1 MLNLRKKLDIS
12 KTFSWVKRLNIKLK
26 NGGKNLSDIR
36 DKEVLEW
43 YEQFQDSIF
52 KYIYMMIQDY
62 QSSEDLRHET
72 FLKAYVQYDSFRGNS
87 NPKTWLFSIA
97 HNITVD
103 YIRKRK
109 PLTILQDVLLFR
121 KDPKPLPEE
130 MVEIKESSQELYSAL
145 AELKDSYR
153 EVIILR
159 KIKEF
164 SIEETSI
171 ILGWSESKVKST
183 LFRAIQA
190 LEKKLLKEGFLSEKI
205 V

>member
-1 MLNLRKKLDIS
+1 
-12 KTFSWVKRLNIKLK
+12 
-26 NGGKNLSDIR
+26 LSDRR
-36 DKEVLEW
+36 DKEILEW

-72 FLKAYVQYDSFRGNS
+72 FLKAYVHYDSFRGNS

-121 KDPKPLPEE
+121 RDPQPLPEE

-145 AELKDSYR
+145 AKLKDSYR

>member
-1 MLNLRKKLDIS
+1 M
-12 KTFSWVKRLNIKLK
+12 
-26 NGGKNLSDIR
+26 
-36 DKEVLEW
+36 
-43 YEQFQDSIF
+43 
-52 KYIYMMIQDY
+52 
-62 QSSEDLRHET
+62 
-72 FLKAYVQYDSFRGNS
+72 
-87 NPKTWLFSIA
+87 
-97 HNITVD
+97 
-103 YIRKRK
+103 
-109 PLTILQDVLLFR
+109 FR
-121 KDPKPLPEE
+121 KDPQPLPEE

-145 AELKDSYR
+145 AKLKDSYR

>member
-1 MLNLRKKLDIS
+1 
-12 KTFSWVKRLNIKLK
+12 
-26 NGGKNLSDIR
+26 
-36 DKEVLEW
+36 
-43 YEQFQDSIF
+43 
-52 KYIYMMIQDY
+52 MMIQDY
-62 QSSEDLRHET
+62 QLAEDLRHET
-72 FLKAYVQYDSFRGNS
+72 FLKAYVNDDSFRGNS

-103 YIRKRK
+103 YIRKRR
-109 PLTILQDVLLFR
+109 PLTILQDVLLFN

-130 MVEIKESSQELYSAL
+130 IIEIKESSQELYTAL
-145 AELKDSYR
+145 AKLKDSYR

-164 SIEETSI
+164 SIEETST
-171 ILGWSESKVKST
+171 ILGWYESKVKSI

-190 LEKKLLKEGFLSEKI
+190 LEKKLLKEGDLSEKI

>member
-1 MLNLRKKLDIS
+1 M
-12 KTFSWVKRLNIKLK
+12 
-26 NGGKNLSDIR
+26 GGKNLSDIR

-43 YEQFQDSIF
+43 YEQFHESIF

-62 QSSEDLRHET
+62 QSAEDLRHET
-72 FLKAYVQYDSFRGNS
+72 FLKAYIHYDSFRGNS

-109 PLTILQDVLLFR
+109 PLTILQDVLLFK
-121 KDPKPLPEE
+121 KDLKPLPEE
-130 MVEIKESSQELYSAL
+130 IVEIKESSQQLYNVL
-145 AELKDSYR
+145 AKLKDSYR

-190 LEKKLLKEGFLSEKI
+190 LEKKLLKEGILSEKI

>member
-1 MLNLRKKLDIS
+1 
-12 KTFSWVKRLNIKLK
+12 
-26 NGGKNLSDIR
+26 
-36 DKEVLEW
+36 
-43 YEQFQDSIF
+43 
-52 KYIYMMIQDY
+52 MMIKDY
-62 QSSEDLRHET
+62 QSAEDLRHET
-72 FLKAYVQYDSFRGNS
+72 FLKAYIHYDSFRGNS

-109 PLTILQDVLLFR
+109 TLTILQDILLFK
-121 KDPKPLPEE
+121 KDLKPLPEE
-130 MVEIKESSQELYSAL
+130 IVEIKESSQELYNVL
-145 AELKDSYR
+145 AKLKESYR

-190 LEKKLLKEGFLSEKI
+190 LEKKLLKEGVLSEKI